1 MTDTSTPANS
11 IAFALRDQVGGEEI
25 SPATISLPLFQ
36 EFNGQVLAFVRGS
49 ERSADLT
56 ESRVRIEEGSYVFRA
71 ILPVLLFA
79 AVERDVALLHQ
90 SGEVEELDPKRAEI
104 VLQWQSETRRQ
115 SQREY
120 RIAAST
126 QRRASSVEITKTTD
140 FHRRD
145 DNQWVPVEKYL
156 FGRVVEA
163 GGKASS
169 NVHLVAE
176 GGGTYIIA
184 ASAEMLRQQE
194 RNFLHRDLL
203 LRVTGREHLGTGKL
217 RDLRL
222 LEFAADEPGLNE
234 AEFARMVEKG
244 TAAWAGAGGSASAW
258 VDELR
263 GGEGT

>member
-1 MTDTSTPANS
+1 MPANS
-11 IAFALRDQVGGEEI
+11 IAFALRDRVGGEEI
-25 SPATISLPLFQ
+25 SPARISLPLFQ

-49 ERSADLT
+49 ERSADLA
-56 ESRVRIEEGSYVFRA
+56 ESRMRIEAGSYVFRA
-71 ILPVLLFA
+71 ILPALLFA
-79 AVERDVALLHQ
+79 GVERDVAKLHE
-90 SGEVEELDPKRAEI
+90 SGAVEAIDPRRAEI
-104 VLQWQSETRRQ
+104 VLQWQAETRRQ
-115 SQREY
+115 AQREY
-120 RIAAST
+120 RIAAGT
-126 QRRASSVEITKTTD
+126 QRRASRFEITRTTD

-176 GGGTYIIA
+176 DGETHIIA

-203 LRVTGREHLGTGKL
+203 LRVAGRELLGNGKL

-222 LEFAADEPGLNE
+222 LEFAAGEPGLDE

-244 TAAWAGAGGSASAW
+244 TAAWAGIGASASEW

-263 GGEGT
+263 GGAGR